1 MYYTCNGI
9 QIDVIPMSIME
20 GKGGNPGNYLAITI
34 GREKDNTAQKIIVD
48 SKALQDMMSDLSVF
62 NSLSTFNY

>member
-1 MYYTCNGI
+1 
-9 QIDVIPMSIME
+9 MSIME